1 MTIYSPYYSSLYPIT
16 LEENNPSRNTGDREV
31 RDTTQREW
39 KEHSKYKIASE
50 SFTIDTAK
58 LWNQADH
65 NIRTAKTLGFAK
77 SLIKEFCKT
86 LEI

>member
-16 LEENNPSRNTGDREV
+16 LKENNPSRNTGDREV

-39 KEHSKYKIASE
+39 KEHSKYKAASE
-50 SFTIDTAK
+50 IFTIDTAR
-58 LWNQADH
+58 LWNKVDPEIKAAQS
-65 NIRTAKTLGFAK
+65 LGIAK
-77 SLIKEFCKT
+77 SIIKKYCKT